1 MNKKLKND
9 IQKAF
14 EAPTPNQQEKMRF
27 LRTLP
32 KPKISMWQFIL
43 TQATF
48 LRKSTL
54 LISLTLIIPALLG
67 TYYIDLNT
75 IWVISSLIPFL
86 ALLAVTESTRSAVYG
101 MIEFEMST
109 RFSLKSVVLA
119 RLSILGMLDFI
130 ILCCVTPLCC
140 ISSEIPLF
148 QTAIYLFV
156 PYLLTVNTNLWITRH
171 FQGKE
176 SIYAC
181 MSIAV
186 LISGLNVSLHFIAK
200 FIYQFSYFNWWLLL
214 AVILIA
220 GMINELSHTIKQTEE
235 YRWNLSLID

>member
-130 ILCCVTPLCC
+130 ILCCVIPLCH
-140 ISSEIPLF
+140 INSEFSLF

-156 PYLLTVNTNLWITRH
+156 PYLLTVNISLWITRH

-186 LISGLNVSLHFIAK
+186 LISVLNANLHFITK

-214 AVILIA
+214 AVILIV
-220 GMINELSHTIKQTEE
+220 GMINEISRTIKQTEE
-235 YRWNLSLID
+235 FRWNLSLID

>member
-1 MNKKLKND
+1 M
-9 IQKAF
+9 
-14 EAPTPNQQEKMRF
+14 
-27 LRTLP
+27 
-32 KPKISMWQFIL
+32 
-43 TQATF
+43 
-48 LRKSTL
+48 RKSTL
-54 LISLTLIIPALLG
+54 LISLMLIIPALLG
-67 TYYIDLNT
+67 SYSIDLNT
-75 IWVISSLIPFL
+75 LWVISSLIPFL

-109 RFSLKSVVLA
+109 RFSLKSVMLA

-140 ISSEIPLF
+140 ISSEISLF

-181 MSIAV
+181 MSVAV

-200 FIYQFSYFNWWLLL
+200 FIYQLSYFNWWLLL
-214 AVILIA
+214 AVILTA

-235 YRWNLSLID
+235 YRWNLSLTD

>member
-1 MNKKLKND
+1 M
-9 IQKAF
+9 
-14 EAPTPNQQEKMRF
+14 
-27 LRTLP
+27 
-32 KPKISMWQFIL
+32 
-43 TQATF
+43 
-48 LRKSTL
+48 
-54 LISLTLIIPALLG
+54 
-67 TYYIDLNT
+67 
-75 IWVISSLIPFL
+75 
-86 ALLAVTESTRSAVYG
+86 YG

-119 RLSILGMLDFI
+119 RLSILGILDFI

-140 ISSEIPLF
+140 ISSEISLF

>member
-14 EAPTPNQQEKMRF
+14 KAPTPNQQEKMRF

>member
-14 EAPTPNQQEKMRF
+14 ESPIPNQQEKARF

-54 LISLTLIIPALLG
+54 ILSLLLIIPALLG

-75 IWVISSLIPFL
+75 LWVISSLIPFL
-86 ALLAVTESTRSAVYG
+86 ALLAITESTRSAVYG

-119 RLSILGMLDFI
+119 RLSILGILDFI

-140 ISSEIPLF
+140 ISSEISLF
-148 QTAIYLFV
+148 QTTIYLFV

-181 MSIAV
+181 MSIAA
-186 LISGLNVSLHFIAK
+186 LISGLNISLHFIAK

>member
-1 MNKKLKND
+1 M
-9 IQKAF
+9 
-14 EAPTPNQQEKMRF
+14 
-27 LRTLP
+27 
-32 KPKISMWQFIL
+32 
-43 TQATF
+43 
-48 LRKSTL
+48 RKSTL
-54 LISLTLIIPALLG
+54 LISLMLIIPALLG
-67 TYYIDLNT
+67 SYSIDLNT
-75 IWVISSLIPFL
+75 LWVISSLIPFL

-156 PYLLTVNTNLWITRH
+156 PYLVTVNISLWITRH

-186 LISGLNVSLHFIAK
+186 LISGLNVSLHFIAN

-214 AVILIA
+214 TAILIA
-220 GMINELSHTIKQTEE
+220 VMINELSRTIKQTEE
-235 YRWNLSLID
+235 YRWNLSLTD

>member
-130 ILCCVTPLCC
+130 ILCCVIPLCH
-140 ISSEIPLF
+140 INSEFSLF

>member
-119 RLSILGMLDFI
+119 RLSILGILDFI

-214 AVILIA
+214 AVILIV
-220 GMINELSHTIKQTEE
+220 GMINEISRTIKQTEE

>member
-1 MNKKLKND
+1 
-9 IQKAF
+9 
-14 EAPTPNQQEKMRF
+14 MR
-27 LRTLP
+27 
-32 KPKISMWQFIL
+32 KW
-43 TQATF
+43 
-48 LRKSTL
+48 TL

-119 RLSILGMLDFI
+119 RLSILGILDFI

-140 ISSEIPLF
+140 ISSEISLF

>member
-27 LRTLP
+27 LGTLP

>member
-48 LRKSTL
+48 LRKWTL

>member
-48 LRKSTL
+48 LRKWTL

-86 ALLAVTESTRSAVYG
+86 ALLAVTESTRSAAYG

-119 RLSILGMLDFI
+119 RLSILGILDFI

-140 ISSEIPLF
+140 ISSEISLF

>member
-27 LRTLP
+27 LGTLP

-75 IWVISSLIPFL
+75 IWVISSRIPFP
-86 ALLAVTESTRSAVYG
+86 ALLAVTESTRSVVYG

-200 FIYQFSYFNWWLLL
+200 FIYQFSYFNCWLLL